1 MPDPVSFPV
10 SFPGS
15 CFADAE
21 EKKYKDHGLASIS
34 MIQKRIVNIN
44 EDTFEYS
51 LSGKEGPNIV
61 FISGFRIPMN
71 SWAQL
76 YTSAEE
82 LGRVFAYNRLGVGRS
97 SKASAIQTGDVVV
110 NSLRTL
116 LKKLNVLPPYVL
128 VAHSIGGLF
137 ANLFARMAPDEI
149 SSIVFVDAAHPDEK
163 EKQGEFKPPIL
174 LHKVNE
180 GVKSIERMFDKY
192 KYSEDE
198 HVTETVRQI
207 RASGT
212 FPPIPVAV
220 VSGTKKC
227 RLYRRKVFGYIF
239 SVNRRYWRCHQIPGS
254 MSRSAVVTFL
264 RLLSQ
269 EWFWMQLRML
279 CQRI

>member
-1 MPDPVSFPV
+1 
-10 SFPGS
+10 
-15 CFADAE
+15 
-21 EKKYKDHGLASIS
+21 

-220 VSGTKKC
+220 VSGTKKMPFVPEESFRIHLQC
-227 RLYRRKVFGYIF
+227 QQALLALSPNSRQYVAERSGHFPQITEPGVVLDAIKDVVSTDINSRR
-239 SVNRRYWRCHQIPGS
+239 
-254 MSRSAVVTFL
+254 
-264 RLLSQ
+264 
-269 EWFWMQLRML
+269 E
-279 CQRI
+279 